1 MKNNNETKVSVLN
14 PLLIA
19 MSVCFAVLKLADIIS
34 MSWWLVAT
42 PIIIMVGIWLLII
55 IGMLLAAFGK
65 MPPVWAALLH
75 TLSSVIVIFNS
86 ARLVRTGE
94 ELTLEDGLQEKE

>member
-19 MSVCFAVLKLADIIS
+19 MSVCLAVLKLADIIS

-42 PIIIMVGIWLLII
+42 PIIVMVGIWLLII
-55 IGMLLAAFGK
+55 IGMLLAV
-65 MPPVWAALLH
+65 PCVNLIDNIRW
-75 TLSSVIVIFNS
+75 
-86 ARLVRTGE
+86 RWRRRR
-94 ELTLEDGLQEKE
+94 

>member
-14 PLLIA
+14 SLLIA

-55 IGMLLAAFGK
+55 IGMLLAV
-65 MPPVWAALLH
+65 PCVNLIDNIRW
-75 TLSSVIVIFNS
+75 
-86 ARLVRTGE
+86 RWRRRR
-94 ELTLEDGLQEKE
+94 

>member
-42 PIIIMVGIWLLII
+42 PIIIIRENTV
-55 IGMLLAAFGK
+55 LADFFLCRYTQQIQNERRGC
-65 MPPVWAALLH
+65 
-75 TLSSVIVIFNS
+75 F
-86 ARLVRTGE
+86 
-94 ELTLEDGLQEKE
+94 LQRS

>member
-1 MKNNNETKVSVLN
+1 MKNNNETKVSALN

-19 MSVCFAVLKLADIIS
+19 MSVCFAVLKFADIIS

-55 IGMLLAAFGK
+55 IGMLLAV
-65 MPPVWAALLH
+65 PCVNLIDNIRW
-75 TLSSVIVIFNS
+75 
-86 ARLVRTGE
+86 RWRRRR
-94 ELTLEDGLQEKE
+94 

>member
-19 MSVCFAVLKLADIIS
+19 MSVCFAVLKLADIIT

-42 PIIIMVGIWLLII
+42 PLIIMVGIWLLII
-55 IGMLLAAFGK
+55 IGMLLAVPCVNLIDNFRWRWRSPVSLLIHSQLQLAV
-65 MPPVWAALLH
+65 PVWPLPRES
-75 TLSSVIVIFNS
+75 TW
-86 ARLVRTGE
+86 
-94 ELTLEDGLQEKE
+94 

>member
-19 MSVCFAVLKLADIIS
+19 MSVCFVVLKLADIIS

-55 IGMLLAAFGK
+55 IGMLLAV
-65 MPPVWAALLH
+65 PCVNLIDNIRW
-75 TLSSVIVIFNS
+75 
-86 ARLVRTGE
+86 RWRRRR
-94 ELTLEDGLQEKE
+94 